1 MEEELEVLTVIFD
14 EADFQVKHDP
24 PGFLMRVSPEEP
36 SDSDPLEVDLDL
48 TPQDGYPTTIPL
60 IEISDR
66 IGKLDDFE
74 KELLINKLTTIA
86 NESVGDAMGYTLY
99 TELRQELGRVLIDRE
114 SARKKR
120 EEDELRAAEEQEKNR
135 AKGTPVNKETFM
147 IWRTKFN
154 ETIKLQQKKIEDE
167 KLKSL
172 TPKERDEFKN
182 RLNKFTG
189 RQLFES
195 NKALVNS
202 DASLLE
208 PDAEEIDLSSFEKA
222 LDDIPSNGDNQET

>member
-1 MEEELEVLTVIFD
+1 MEEELEVLKVIFD
-14 EADFQVKHDP
+14 EADFLVKDDP
-24 PGFLMRVSPEEP
+24 PGFLIRVSPEEP

-48 TPQDGYPTTIPL
+48 TPQDDYPNTVPL
-60 IEISDR
+60 IR
-66 IGKLDDFE
+66 ILERVGKLEEIEMD
-74 KELLINKLTTIA
+74 LMMNKLKMIA
-86 NESVGDAMGYTLY
+86 NESLGEAMGYTLY
-99 TELRQELGRVLIDRE
+99 GELRQELGRVLSERQTT
-114 SARKKR
+114 RKKK
-120 EEDELRAAEEQEKNR
+120 EEDEVREAEEKEKNR
-135 AKGTPVNKETFM
+135 SKGTPINKETFM
-147 IWRTKFN
+147 IWKKKFN
-154 ETIKLQQKKIEDE
+154 ENLKLNQKKMEDE

-208 PDAEEIDLSSFEKA
+208 PDAEEIDLSSYEKPS
-222 LDDIPSNGDNQET
+222 DDTPSNPDHQET

>member
-14 EADFQVKHDP
+14 EADFQVKQDP
-24 PGFLMRVSPEEP
+24 AGFRFRVSPEEP

-60 IEISDR
+60 IEIIDR
-66 IGKLDDFE
+66 VGNLDDFE
-74 KELLINKLTTIA
+74 RELVIKKLTTIA
-86 NESVGDAMGYTLY
+86 NESLGEAMGYTLY
-99 TELRQELGRVLIDRE
+99 TELRQELARVLSDRE

-120 EEDELRAAEEQEKNR
+120 EEEELRVAEEKEKNR

-147 IWRTKFN
+147 IWRAKFN
-154 ETIKLQQKKIEDE
+154 ETMKSQQKKIEDE

-172 TPKERDEFKN
+172 PPKERDEFKN

-222 LDDIPSNGDNQET
+222 LDEIPTNGDTQET